1 MGVQSIYNVAFI
13 SGVQRS
19 DSWMVQRLRICQPM
33 QEMQVLSLGGED
45 PLEEEMATHSSIPAW
60 RIPRTEESGVLQTTG
75 VTESGHE
82 LVAEQQ

>member
-1 MGVQSIYNVAFI
+1 
-13 SGVQRS
+13 
-19 DSWMVQRLRICQPM
+19 M

-75 VTESGHE
+75 VTESRTRVSG
-82 LVAEQQ
+82 

>member
-1 MGVQSIYNVAFI
+1 MGVQSIYKVAFV

-19 DSWMVQRLRICQPM
+19 DSWMVQRLRICLPT

-60 RIPRTEESGVLQTTG
+60 RIPRTEEPGRLQSMG
-75 VTESGHE
+75 SQRVRHD
-82 LVAEQQ
+82 

>member
-1 MGVQSIYNVAFI
+1 MGVQSIYKVAFV

-19 DSWMVQRLRICQPM
+19 DSWMVQRLRICLPT

-75 VTESGHE
+75 VTESRTRVSG
-82 LVAEQQ
+82 